1 MHALARE
8 HCTPLPAG
16 ARPLTATDWPPL
28 LAQLDGAWQI
38 VDGHHLARSWRLPD
52 FAQAL
57 ALVNR
62 IGALAEA
69 QDHHPD
75 LVLRWGRVDL
85 TLWTHTVDGLSRNDF
100 ILAAHIDRL
109 AP

>member
-1 MHALARE
+1 MHTLADE

-16 ARPLTATDWPPL
+16 ARPLAPADWPPL
-28 LAQLDGAWQI
+28 LAQLNGAWRI
-38 VDGHHLARSWRLPD
+38 VDDHHLTRSWRLPD

-75 LVLRWGRVDL
+75 LVLRWGRVEL
-85 TLWTHTVDGLSRNDF
+85 TLWTHAVGGLSRNDF